1 MKHICQIIIVVSV
14 LLALSVPVMAQHFGP
29 YAGVYA
35 GGDILMTGNASDSK
49 GRFNLEF
56 DPGIFGS
63 TTFGWDFSPSN
74 PVGEGRIELEY
85 NHRSNKLDQAKFA
98 DGKFKAGGD
107 VIVDSLLVNF
117 IGVYRDNKAWSPY
130 FGVGLGAALAD
141 VSKLTIVGNLL
152 GNGSSTVFAY
162 QALTGIEYALTER
175 LSLDLGYRF
184 FGTLSQNFTEANGQ
198 KAKMDYFSHNA
209 VLGLKYGF

>member
-1 MKHICQIIIVVSV
+1 
-14 LLALSVPVMAQHFGP
+14 MAQHAGP
-29 YAGVYA
+29 YVGVFA
-35 GGDILMTGNASDSK
+35 GGNILMTGNASGSK

-63 TTFGWDFSPSN
+63 ATLGWDFAPSN

-85 NHRSNKLDQAKFA
+85 THRSNKLDQVKLVE
-98 DGKFKAGGD
+98 GKFKGNGD
-107 VIVDSLLVNF
+107 VTVDSLLVNF

-141 VSKLTIVGNLL
+141 ISNLQIVGNHL
-152 GNGSSTVFAY
+152 GNGSSTVFAF

-184 FGTLSQNFTEANGQ
+184 FGTLSQKFTEAGGQ